1 MKTWNV
7 PSAPCWA
14 DLSAADPRAAARFY
28 GSLFGWELGEVPGLD
43 GYHAFLSE
51 GRTVGGLGPRRGG
64 RRSPVWQPYF
74 LVEEAEAE
82 PGAAADGPEETP
94 AERVALARGQ
104 VLGEPVE
111 VPGVCR
117 ATLCADSSGA
127 VFGLWEPDGHRGFDT
142 VNAPGSAAWF
152 GLTTTDPDGA
162 RGFYGEV
169 FGWQA
174 RRAAPGAGFPYTEWS
189 LGGQPF
195 GGMTPVTEAFP
206 AGMRPR
212 WLVYVSVRDCDAAAA
227 RGARLGANVLLP
239 PTTIEPGRFSV
250 LADPQGAM
258 FAVIALARED
268 VGPGGGR
275 PAAGGEREAAMMG

>member
-14 DLSAADPRAAARFY
+14 DLSAADPRAAAAFY
-28 GSLFGWELGEVPGLD
+28 ERLFGWELGGVPGLD
-43 GYHAFLSE
+43 GYRAFLSE
-51 GRTVGGLGPRRGG
+51 GEPVGGLGPRRPG
-64 RRSPVWQPYF
+64 RRPSVWRPYF
-74 LVEEAEAE
+74 VAG
-82 PGAAADGPEETP
+82 PDGAGESP
-94 AERVALARGQ
+94 AERVALARGK

-127 VFGLWEPDGHRGFDT
+127 VFGLWEPDGHQGFGR
-142 VNAPGSAAWF
+142 VNAPGSPAW
-152 GLTTTDPDGA
+152 LDLATTDPDGS
-162 RGFYGEV
+162 RGFYTEV

-195 GGMTPVTEAFP
+195 GGMTPITEAFP
-206 AGMRPR
+206 AGTVPR
-212 WLVYVSVRDCDAAAA
+212 WLVYVAVRDCDAAAA

-258 FAVIALARED
+258 FAVIALAREET
-268 VGPGGGR
+268 GEER
-275 PAAGGEREAAMMG
+275 PATGGERAAAIMG